1 VIVGVMTWE
10 LSLPGCSSLKE
21 KRMVVRS
28 LKDRI
33 RPRFNVSIAE
43 TGFQD
48 VVQRAEITVAL
59 VADGRGRADSTLDRI
74 DAYIEKDGRA
84 LPVGVRRELF

>member
-1 VIVGVMTWE
+1 MTWE

-43 TGFQD
+43 TDLQD
-48 VVQRAEITVAL
+48 VVRRAEITVAL
-59 VADGRGRADSTLDRI
+59 VADGRSRADSVLDRI
-74 DAYIEKDGRA
+74 DAYIERDGRA

>member
-1 VIVGVMTWE
+1 
-10 LSLPGCSSLKE
+10 
-21 KRMVVRS
+21 MVVRS

-43 TGFQD
+43 TDLQD
-48 VVQRAEITVAL
+48 VVRRAEITVAL
-59 VADGRGRADSTLDRI
+59 VADGRSRADSVLDRI
-74 DAYIEKDGRA
+74 DAYIERDGRA